1 MKKQIEIEF
10 RALLTKDKYDNLKD
24 FLNTNS
30 KNLGEDNKDVYFF
43 ILPDKLVKIV
53 NNISKKSA
61 KLVIKLNK
69 IGKSDDFEETEVSIR
84 TEDVNNA
91 VEILT
96 LLNFTDN
103 IMHFYQKRH
112 NYLYK
117 GVEIALKYSDI
128 WGYHAELEIVID
140 DKSKKSKAES
150 KIKKIANELNIKLMS
165 NKELIKFTKRAE
177 QNYKNNNKNEKGIN

>member
-53 NNISKKSA
+53 NNISKKS
-61 KLVIKLNK
+61 
-69 IGKSDDFEETEVSIR
+69 
-84 TEDVNNA
+84 
-91 VEILT
+91 EILT

-165 NKELIKFTKRAE
+165 NKKLIKFTKRAE
-177 QNYKNNNKNEKGIN
+177 QNCKHNNKNEQGIN